1 MENCNVTFRKVV
13 FATLR
18 ADNKD
23 NADRTYDISA
33 DINVVGGEVD
43 NIQNGVAMSRDD
55 SGAVCEFSANNTP
68 NLRTSFSN
76 MDNIEDQAEA
86 LRAVA
91 DFIAA
96 AKSKAPI
103 LSPANE

>member
-43 NIQNGVAMSRDD
+43 NIQNGVAVSRDD

-76 MDNIEDQAEA
+76 MGDIAQQTAALGAVSAFIEDV
-86 LRAVA
+86 RASLPRLGVA
-91 DFIAA
+91 DV
-96 AKSKAPI
+96 
-103 LSPANE
+103 